1 MHNNAHR
8 PLFRHLAKREA
19 ERHGFEGVLRG
30 ARMMAAD
37 TIDYQTDPSRY
48 RHWKIERDGDIAY
61 LIMDV
66 DQAGG
71 LGDYELKLNSY
82 DLGVDIEL
90 NDAVQRLRFEH
101 PEVRC
106 VVIKSGKD
114 NVFCAGANIRM
125 LGKATHG
132 AKVNFCKF
140 TNETRLAIEDAS
152 ENSKQV
158 YVCAINGNAAGGGYE
173 LALAADHIMLV
184 DDRRS
189 AVALPETPLLA
200 VLPGTGGLTRVT
212 DKRKVRRDRADVFCS
227 IEEGVRGTKAVEWRL
242 VDEVVSNS
250 KWKDAVAARAREV
263 AARSDRPKDAKGITL
278 TPLDRKIEKDR
289 VSYSHVGVEID
300 RARSLATV
308 TVRAPLQGAPASV
321 EAAHVLGA
329 KFWPLVVAR
338 ELEDAILHL
347 RSNEAAIGVV
357 LFRTDGNAQAVLD
370 HDDFLAKANGD
381 WLMREIRHYLKRV
394 FKRVDVTAKSFIALI
409 EPGSCFA
416 GSLAELAF
424 AADRSLMLIG
434 TREGDNRKPAAIT
447 LGQANFGLY
456 PMGNGLTRLETR
468 FFGEPKTLDTL
479 KEKIGTAI
487 EGEEAAELGLVTTAY
502 EDFDWDDE
510 LRVMLEERTSFSPDA
525 MTGMEANLRFAG
537 PETMETKIFGRLT
550 AWQNWIFQRPN
561 AIGEQGALKLY
572 GSGVSPTFNKDRV

>member
-1 MHNNAHR
+1 MHNNAHT
-8 PLFRHLAKREA
+8 PPFRHRTKRDA
-19 ERHGFEGVLRG
+19 ERRGFEGVLRG

-242 VDEVVSNS
+242 VDEVVPNS
-250 KWKDAVAARAREV
+250 KWKDAVAARARDV

-289 VSYSHVGVEID
+289 VSYSHVEVEID
-300 RARSLATV
+300 RGRSLATV
-308 TVRAPLQGAPASV
+308 TVRAPSQGAPASV
-321 EAAHVLGA
+321 EAAHALGA

-434 TREGDNRKPAAIT
+434 TREGDNRNPAAIT
-447 LGQANFGLY
+447 LGKANFGLY

-468 FFGEPKTLDTL
+468 FLGEPKTLDTL
-479 KEKIGTAI
+479 KGKIGTAI
-487 EGEEAAELGLVTTAY
+487 EGEEAAELGLVTAAY

>member
-1 MHNNAHR
+1 MTAIET
-8 PLFRHLAKREA
+8 A
-19 ERHGFEGVLRG
+19 
-30 ARMMAAD
+30 
-37 TIDYQTDPSRY
+37 IDFQTDPTRY
-48 RHWKIERDGDIAY
+48 RHWRIERDGDVAY

-71 LGDYELKLNSY
+71 LSEGYELKLNSY

-125 LGKATHG
+125 LGKATPGH
-132 AKVNFCKF
+132 KVNFCKF
-140 TNETRLAIEDAS
+140 TNETRFAIEDAS
-152 ENSKQV
+152 ENSKQI
-158 YVCAINGNAAGGGYE
+158 YICAINGNAAGGGYE

-227 IEEGVRGTKAVEWRL
+227 IEEGVRGTMAVDWRL
-242 VDEVVSNS
+242 VDEVVPNS
-250 KWKDAVAARAREV
+250 KWKDTVAKRAHEI
-263 AARSDRPKDAKGITL
+263 AARSDRPNGGKGITL
-278 TPLDRKIEKDR
+278 GGLDRQMAADR
-289 VSYSHVGVEID
+289 VTYSHVEVEIH
-300 RARSLATV
+300 RARGLVTV
-308 TVRAPLQGAPASV
+308 TVRGPSQGVPASI
-321 EAAHVLGA
+321 EAAHALGD
-329 KFWPLVVAR
+329 KFWPLTVAR

-347 RSNEAAIGVV
+347 RANEATLGVV
-357 LFRTDGNAQAVLD
+357 LLRTNGDAQAVLAY
-370 HDDFLAKANGD
+370 DDFLSRFEGD
-381 WLMREIRHYLKRV
+381 WLMREIRHYLKRTL
-394 FKRVDVTAKSFIALI
+394 KRIDVTPRSFIALI

-416 GSLAELAF
+416 GTLAELAF
-424 AADRSLMLIG
+424 AADRSIMLVG
-434 TREGDNRKPAAIT
+434 TRKGDNRQPAAIT
-447 LGQANFGLY
+447 LSAANFGPY

-468 FFGEPKTLDTL
+468 FLGEAETLVQAQA
-479 KEKIGTAI
+479 KIGTAI
-487 EGEEAAELGLVTTAY
+487 EGEDAAELGLVTVAY
-502 EDFDWDDE
+502 EDFDFDDE

-572 GSGVSPTFNKDRV
+572 GSGVSPTFAKERV

>member
-1 MHNNAHR
+1 MH
-8 PLFRHLAKREA
+8 REKA
-19 ERHGFEGVLRG
+19 VRSEQAAPFLRF
-30 ARMMAAD
+30 MAM
-37 TIDYQTDPSRY
+37 IDFQTEPARY
-48 RHWKIERDGDIAY
+48 RHWRIETEGDIAY

-66 DQAGG
+66 DPAGG
-71 LGDYELKLNSY
+71 LSDGYELKLNSY

-101 PEVRC
+101 PEVRA

-125 LGKATHG
+125 LGKSTHG
-132 AKVNFCKF
+132 HKVNFCKF
-140 TNETRLAIEDAS
+140 TNETRLSIEDAS
-152 ENSKQV
+152 EHSKQI
-158 YVCAINGNAAGGGYE
+158 YICAINGNAAGGGYE

-227 IEEGVRGTKAVEWRL
+227 IEEGIRGAKAVEWKL
-242 VDEVVSNS
+242 VDEVVPNS
-250 KWKDAVAARAREV
+250 KWKEVVTARAKEI
-263 AARSDRPKDAKGITL
+263 AARSDRPAGAKGIKL
-278 TPLDRKIEKDR
+278 NPLARKIEGDR
-289 VSYSHVGVEID
+289 VSYPNVTVDID
-300 RARSLATV
+300 RARGLANITV
-308 TVRAPLQGAPASV
+308 KGPSQAAPASAD
-321 EAAHVLGA
+321 AAQTLGDA
-329 KFWPLVVAR
+329 FWPLAVAR

-347 RSNEAAIGVV
+347 RSNEAAIAVV
-357 LFRTDGNAQAVLD
+357 LLRTEGNAQGVLD
-370 HDDFLAKANGD
+370 HDTFLAKTQHH
-381 WLMREIRHYLKRV
+381 WLMREIRHYLKRTL
-394 FKRVDVTAKSFIALI
+394 KRIDVTPKSFVALI

-416 GSLAELAF
+416 GTLAELAF

-434 TREGDNRKPAAIT
+434 TREGDNRQPAAIT
-447 LGQANFGLY
+447 LGEANFGAY
-456 PMGNGLTRLETR
+456 PMGNGLTRLATR
-468 FFGEPKTLDTL
+468 FLGEPETLEVA
-479 KEKIGTAI
+479 KSKIGVAV
-487 EGEEAAELGLVTTAY
+487 EGEEAVELGLVTLAL

-510 LRVMLEERTSFSPDA
+510 LRVMLEERASFSPDA
-525 MTGMEANLRFAG
+525 LTGMEANLRFAG

-572 GSGVSPTFNKDRV
+572 GTGVSPTYARDRV